1 MQDDLIRLL
10 NAQEIDLEI
19 DKLMKYK
26 NDCPREIESLRK
38 EIEDVE
44 KTFEEKKSRLNEI
57 DKLRRNIESEISA
70 ERDLLAQKEK
80 RLLATKNNKEYIAV
94 HNEIEL
100 ARERIDSLETEDLEL
115 MTEQDTLVPVKEEL
129 AKQLVT
135 IRETNTKK
143 IKETQKSY
151 DSIESDIAILD
162 LKRNKELDKVN
173 NSRSLAVY
181 TRLRKGKSGI
191 AIATVDKTKHTC
203 RGCFKQLPPQKVLE
217 IRRGA
222 RLISCENC
230 GRILVWDTR
239 ENE

>member
-19 DKLMKYK
+19 DKRMKYK
-26 NDCPREIESLRK
+26 NDYPREMETLKK
-38 EIEDVE
+38 EIDNVE
-44 KTFEEKKSRLNEI
+44 KSHEEKKARLNEI
-57 DKLRRNIESEISA
+57 DKLRRNIESEIGA

-80 RLLATKNNKEYIAV
+80 RLLTTKNNKEYTAV

-115 MTEQDTLVPVKEEL
+115 MTEQDTLGPEEDEL

-135 IRETNTKK
+135 IRETNTAK
-143 IKETQKSY
+143 IKEIQKNY
-151 DSIESDIAILD
+151 DSIESDIATLD
-162 LKRNKELDKVN
+162 MKRKQELNKVK
-173 NSRSLAVY
+173 NSRSLIVY
-181 TRLRKGKSGI
+181 ARLRTGKSGI

-203 RGCFKQLPPQKVLE
+203 KGCFKQLPPQKVLE
-217 IRRGA
+217 IRRA
-222 RLISCENC
+222 DRLISCENC

-239 ENE
+239 KDE

>member
-19 DKLMKYK
+19 DKLMKHK
-26 NDCPREIESLRK
+26 NDYPREMEALK
-38 EIEDVE
+38 KVIEDAE
-44 KTFEEKKSRLNEI
+44 KSLEEKKARLVEI
-57 DKLRRNIESEISA
+57 DKLRRNIELEITA
-70 ERDLLAQKEK
+70 EQDMLAQKEK
-80 RLLATKNNKEYIAV
+80 RLLATKNNKEYNAV

-115 MTEQDTLVPVKEEL
+115 MAEQDTLISEKEEM
-129 AKQLVT
+129 AKQLE
-135 IRETNTKK
+135 ILKETNTKK
-143 IKETQKSY
+143 IKENNKSY
-151 DSIESDIAILD
+151 NSIEYDIATLEM
-162 LKRNKELDKVN
+162 KRKQEISGVK

-191 AIATVDKTKHTC
+191 AIATVDKIKHTC

-217 IRRGA
+217 IRRSDK
-222 RLISCENC
+222 LISCENC

-239 ENE
+239 EKE